1 MEKIEIITGKIRV
14 GKTTYLENY
23 LKNNTNIKGILQPVI
38 EGERFFKDV
47 ESEEAKQI
55 TAKTENDGT
64 FTIGK
69 YIFNFSAFKWAK
81 KRLESILLENF
92 NTIVIDEYGPLEFEN
107 KGLEPVVSEIVSVI
121 LRSSN
126 QKLIIVIRDTLVDK
140 FIQKFQLST
149 ENIKITKI
157 SRDS

>member
-47 ESEEAKQI
+47 ESKEAKQI
-55 TAKTENDGT
+55 TAKSENDGT

-69 YIFNFSAFKWAK
+69 YIFNLNTFEWAK
-81 KRLESILLENF
+81 KRLESILLEDF

>member
-23 LKNNTNIKGILQPVI
+23 LKHNTNIKGILQPVI

-47 ESEEAKQI
+47 ESEESKQI

-69 YIFNFSAFKWAK
+69 YIFNFNTFEWAK
-81 KRLESILLENF
+81 KRLESILLKDF

-107 KGLEPVVSEIVSVI
+107 KGLEPVVSEIVLVI

-140 FIQKFQLST
+140 FIQKFQLSN